1 MGDIFRCG
9 GALMVTVA
17 GIDAT
22 VIPNKSHKSA
32 VSWAA
37 IAAGAVAA
45 CAFSLFLAQL
55 VAGLGLVSVSPW
67 SGQGA
72 SATTLH
78 VGGGIALI
86 LMAVMASALGGFI
99 TGRLRTRWV
108 GIHGDET
115 YFRDTAHGLLAWAF
129 ATILTASVLVSA
141 GTAIVSAFTQGATQG
156 VAANAG
162 PAASSNAYYV
172 DSLFRSDKL
181 AQDGNN
187 QNAGVGEASRILA
200 RAVTPGSSLAAGDRA
215 RLAQLVA
222 MRTGLSQ
229 QEAEQRVDAVITQA
243 KSAADDARKA
253 AAKLALWMAA
263 ALLAGGLAAG
273 IAAVEG
279 GRERDA

>member
-1 MGDIFRCG
+1 
-9 GALMVTVA
+9 MVTVA
-17 GIDAT
+17 AVDTT
-22 VIPNKSHKSA
+22 VVHNESHKSA

-55 VAGLGLVSVSPW
+55 VAGLGLVAVSPW

-99 TGRLRTRWV
+99 AGRLRTRWV
-108 GIHGDET
+108 GIHVDET

-129 ATILTASVLVSA
+129 ATILTASVLASA
-141 GTAIVSAFTQGATQG
+141 GTAIVASITQGATQG
-156 VAANAG
+156 AAANVG
-162 PAASSNAYYV
+162 PTASNNAYYV
-172 DSLFRSDKL
+172 DTLFRSDRL
-181 AQDGNN
+181 AQDGN
-187 QNAGVGEASRILA
+187 QAGAQAGTAEASRILA
-200 RAVTPGSSLAAGDRA
+200 RAAAPGSALAAGDRA

-222 MRTGLSQ
+222 MRTGISQ
-229 QEAEQRVDAVITQA
+229 QEAEQRVDAVINQA

>member
-1 MGDIFRCG
+1 
-9 GALMVTVA
+9 MVTVA
-17 GIDAT
+17 EVQPAL
-22 VIPNKSHKSA
+22 VHNESHKSA
-32 VSWAA
+32 VSWPA
-37 IAAGAVAA
+37 IAAGAIAA
-45 CAFSLFLAQL
+45 CAFSLFLAEL
-55 VAGLGLVSVSPW
+55 VAGLGLVAVSPW

-78 VGGGIALI
+78 IGGGIALI
-86 LMAVMASALGGFI
+86 LMAVMASALGGYI
-99 TGRLRTRWV
+99 AGRLRTRWV

-129 ATILTASVLVSA
+129 ATILTASLLASA
-141 GTAIVSAFTQGATQG
+141 GTAIVSAVTQGATQG
-156 VAANAG
+156 AAANAG
-162 PAASSNAYYV
+162 PAASGNAYYV
-172 DSLFRSDKL
+172 DTLFRSDRP
-181 AQDGNN
+181 APDGTN
-187 QNAGVGEASRILA
+187 QNTGVPEASRILA

-222 MRTGLSQ
+222 MRTGISQ
-229 QEAEQRVDAVITQA
+229 QEAEQRVDAVINQA

-273 IAAVEG
+273 LAAVEG

>member
-1 MGDIFRCG
+1 
-9 GALMVTVA
+9 MVTVA
-17 GIDAT
+17 AVDTT
-22 VIPNKSHKSA
+22 VIPNESHKSA
-32 VSWAA
+32 VSWPA

-55 VAGLGLVSVSPW
+55 VAGLGLVVVSPW

-78 VGGGIALI
+78 IGGGIALI

-99 TGRLRTRWV
+99 AGRLRTKWV
-108 GIHGDET
+108 GIHSDET
-115 YFRDTAHGLLAWAF
+115 YFRDTAHGVLAWAF
-129 ATILTASVLVSA
+129 ATILTASVLASA
-141 GTAIVSAFTQGATQG
+141 GTAIVSSIAQGATQG
-156 VAANAG
+156 AAANAG
-162 PAASSNAYYV
+162 PTAGNNAYYV
-172 DSLFRSDKL
+172 DTLFRSDRP
-181 AQDGNN
+181 APDGNN
-187 QNAGVGEASRILA
+187 QTAGVGEASRILA
-200 RAVTPGSSLAAGDRA
+200 RAVTPGSTLAAGDRA

-229 QEAEQRVDAVITQA
+229 QEAEQRVDAVINQA

-273 IAAVEG
+273 LGAVEG